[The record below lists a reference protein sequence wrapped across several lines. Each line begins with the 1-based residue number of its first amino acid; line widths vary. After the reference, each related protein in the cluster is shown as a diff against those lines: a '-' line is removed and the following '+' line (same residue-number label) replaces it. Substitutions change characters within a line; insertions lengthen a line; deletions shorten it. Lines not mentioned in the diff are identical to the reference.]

1 MRLWDRLLKPATFDA
16 INLSCDLRLI
26 FMAIQLRL
34 FMTFTHAAVSIERMK
49 WTLTLQ
55 AASLQGPKITEQMSQ
70 NRLWSRAFRTLF
82 RNPRR
87 KHPPPLPLSCSL
99 SKYSLSRRY
108 KFTHCKCNDF
118 WNLFFLI
125 RLMLFYSFF
134 VLFCY
139 LFTKWAWL

>member
-34 FMTFTHAAVSIERMK
+34 FMTFIHAAVSIKRMK

-55 AASLQGPKITEQMSQ
+55 AASLHGPKITEQMS
-70 NRLWSRAFRTLF
+70 RKIACEVGPLRRFSGTLGEST
-82 RNPRR
+82 
-87 KHPPPLPLSCSL
+87 PLPHPFRVPWVNTACRDGTNSPIVSATM
-99 SKYSLSRRY
+99 
-108 KFTHCKCNDF
+108 FET
-118 WNLFFLI
+118 FFLI
-125 RLMLFYSFF
+125 RLMLFYSVF